1 MNHVSL
7 PKYLISGRGVGIV
20 GKSKVGVIFAIE
32 ITTSLHRN
40 KIKQIYFAHG
50 NSVIRNNYF

>member
-40 KIKQIYFAHG
+40 KIKQIYFAYG
-50 NSVIRNNYF
+50 NSVI